1 MFFLPLENQVQVQPI
16 PGTPPVATGTLPTAT
31 QTQMAVVPQAQ
42 PSVLMS
48 TQQQHIPNNQ
58 VLYAS
63 PGTIPV
69 QGVVPQVVAQNPL
82 QYQPGMVA
90 ATAGVPVAGQVDVN
104 TASSYGVPAVQPVV
118 SVTYRWPSLEFSTDI
133 IIPMSLIVALV

>member
-1 MFFLPLENQVQVQPI
+1 MFFFLLKNQVQVQPI
-16 PGTPPVATGTLPTAT
+16 PGTQPVATGTLPTAT

-42 PSVLMS
+42 PSVLMP
-48 TQQQHIPNNQ
+48 TQQHVPNNQ
-58 VLYAS
+58 VLYAA

-90 ATAGVPVAGQVDVN
+90 TTPGLPVAGQVDVN

>member
-1 MFFLPLENQVQVQPI
+1 MQPI

-42 PSVLMS
+42 SSVLMP
-48 TQQQHIPNNQ
+48 TQQHIPNNQ
-58 VLYAS
+58 VLYAA
-63 PGTIPV
+63 PGAIPV

-90 ATAGVPVAGQVDVN
+90 TTPGVPVAGQVDVN

-118 SVTYRWPSLEFSTDI
+118 SVTYRRPSLEFSTDI
-133 IIPMSLIVALV
+133 IIPMSLIVPLV

>member
-1 MFFLPLENQVQVQPI
+1 MQPI

-42 PSVLMS
+42 PSVLMP
-48 TQQQHIPNNQ
+48 TQQHVPNNQ
-58 VLYAS
+58 VLYAA
-63 PGTIPV
+63 PGAIPV

-90 ATAGVPVAGQVDVN
+90 ATPGLPVAGQVDVN
-104 TASSYGVPAVQPVV
+104 TASSYGVPTVQPVV
-118 SVTYRWPSLEFSTDI
+118 RVTYRWPSLEFSTDI

>member
-31 QTQMAVVPQAQ
+31 QTQMAVVSQAQ
-42 PSVLMS
+42 QSVLMP

-90 ATAGVPVAGQVDVN
+90 TTPGGPVAGQVDVN

-118 SVTYRWPSLEFSTDI
+118 RVTYRWPSLEFSTDI

>member
-1 MFFLPLENQVQVQPI
+1 MQPI

-42 PSVLMS
+42 ASVLMPA
-48 TQQQHIPNNQ
+48 QQHVPNNQ
-58 VLYAS
+58 VLYAA

-69 QGVVPQVVAQNPL
+69 QGVVPQVVAQNPI

-90 ATAGVPVAGQVDVN
+90 TTPGVPVAGQVDVN
-104 TASSYGVPAVQPVV
+104 TASSYGVPTVQPVV

-133 IIPMSLIVALV
+133 IIPVSLMSGLMQIY